1 MTPAELRNTNF
12 NSLRDS
18 LTERMLDVYRAFKQF
33 GPCSTA
39 QLAEKSG
46 IGLLSLRPRAT
57 DLHGLGLL
65 CEAGERIENGKRAT
79 IYAVT
84 DHATWRAWR
93 DTNFPADGQLQM
105 GLNAGAL
112 TT

>member
-12 NSLRDS
+12 QRLRNSLA
-18 LTERMLDVYRAFKQF
+18 ERMLDVYRAFEQF
-33 GPCSTA
+33 GPASTA
-39 QLAEKSG
+39 QLAEQSG

-57 DLHGLGLL
+57 ELHGLGLL

-84 DHATWRAWR
+84 DRGTWERWR
-93 DTNFPADGQLQM
+93 EQNFPADGQLQM
-105 GLNAGAL
+105 GLHQGAL